1 MRINKSLGYAINWLS
16 TNGKLP
22 EEIAKELELTTK
34 QVTSYLEKNN
44 IQTSPDLAI
53 KSSPVK
59 KKSKDLMI
67 RHTRDKKINSVS
79 IMTKEASEINDAM
92 RSKLNNSVN
101 KNIDCI
107 FNPNN

>member
-1 MRINKSLGYAINWLS
+1 MKINKSLAYAINWLS
-16 TNGKLP
+16 TNGKTP
-22 EEIAKELELTTK
+22 EEIGKELELTTK

-44 IQTSPDLAI
+44 IQPSPDLAI
-53 KSSPVK
+53 KSAPVK
-59 KKSKDLMI
+59 KSSKDLMI

-92 RSKLNNSVN
+92 RSKLSQGSN
-101 KNIDCI
+101 KNINCI